1 MHIPEMIIAGI
12 SILLP
17 GVIVIIAIIAQYKKK
32 KKYYESVLKAVELG
46 KNAEEIKQIFAIE
59 KQKNNG
65 NAIGFLR
72 GGIIVA
78 GIGIGLA
85 GIALVINVTE
95 VYAPSLFIIIL
106 GLALIAIYYST
117 KPKGKTK

>member
-1 MHIPEMIIAGI
+1 MHVPEMIIAGI

-17 GVIVIIAIIAQYKKK
+17 AVIVITAIIAQYKRK

-46 KNAEEIKQIFAIE
+46 KDAEEIKQIFAIE
-59 KQKNNG
+59 KQKNGG

-72 GGIIVA
+72 GGVIVS

-85 GIALVINVTE
+85 GIALVISVTE

-106 GLALIAIYYST
+106 GLALIAIYYLT

>member
-1 MHIPEMIIAGI
+1 
-12 SILLP
+12 L
-17 GVIVIIAIIAQYKKK
+17 V
-32 KKYYESVLKAVELG
+32 KAVELG

-72 GGIIVA
+72 GGIIVS

-85 GIALVINVTE
+85 AIGLIVGMQW
-95 VYAPSLFIIIL
+95 VYASSAFILIL
-106 GLALIAIYYST
+106 GLALIAIYYLT

>member
-1 MHIPEMIIAGI
+1 MHVPEMIIAGI

-17 GVIVIIAIIAQYKKK
+17 AVIVIIAIIAQYKKK

-72 GGIIVA
+72 GGIIVS
-78 GIGIGLA
+78 GLGIGLA
-85 GIALVINVTE
+85 GIALVISVTE

-106 GLALIAIYYST
+106 GLALIAIYYLT

>member
-1 MHIPEMIIAGI
+1 MDIVALTAV
-12 SILLP
+12 SFSLLLP
-17 GVIVIIAIIAQYKKK
+17 GAIIIIAIIAQYKKK

-59 KQKNNG
+59 KQKNGG

-72 GGIIVA
+72 GGIIVS

-85 GIALVINVTE
+85 VIGLIVGMQW
-95 VYAPSLFIIIL
+95 VYASSAFILIL
-106 GLALIAIYYST
+106 GLALIAIYYLT

>member
-1 MHIPEMIIAGI
+1 MQVTEMIIAGI

-17 GVIVIIAIIAQYKKK
+17 AVIVITAIIAQYKKK

-72 GGIIVA
+72 GGVIVS

-85 GIALVINVTE
+85 GIALVISVTE

-106 GLALIAIYYST
+106 GLALIAIYYLT

>member
-1 MHIPEMIIAGI
+1 MDIVALIAV
-12 SILLP
+12 SFSLLLP
-17 GVIVIIAIIAQYKKK
+17 GAIIIIAIIAQYKKK
-32 KKYYESVLKAVELG
+32 KKYYESLVKAVELG

-72 GGIIVA
+72 GGIIVS

-85 GIALVINVTE
+85 AIGLIVGMQW
-95 VYAPSLFIIIL
+95 VYASSAFILTL
-106 GLALIAIYYST
+106 GLALIAIYYLT

>member
-17 GVIVIIAIIAQYKKK
+17 AVIVIIAIIAQYKKK

-46 KNAEEIKQIFAIE
+46 KNAEEIKQIFSIE

-106 GLALIAIYYST
+106 GLALIAIYYLT

>member
-1 MHIPEMIIAGI
+1 MDIVALIAV
-12 SILLP
+12 SFSLLLP
-17 GVIVIIAIIAQYKKK
+17 GAIIIIAIIAQYKKK

-59 KQKNNG
+59 KQKNGG

-72 GGIIVA
+72 GGIIVS

-85 GIALVINVTE
+85 VIGLIVGMQW
-95 VYAPSLFIIIL
+95 VYASSAFILIL
-106 GLALIAIYYST
+106 GLALIAIYYLT

>member
-1 MHIPEMIIAGI
+1 MQVTEMIIAGI

-17 GVIVIIAIIAQYKKK
+17 AVIVITAIIAQYKKK

-72 GGIIVA
+72 GGIIVS

-85 GIALVINVTE
+85 GIALVISVTE

-106 GLALIAIYYST
+106 GLALIAIYYLT